1 MHALARKLLPVQPM
15 QEGSATA
22 SNEHRQDFPTNAV
35 LAVTVDPQ
43 TREPLVELYT
53 KFLLTQEQVAI
64 ESEDFSALSQ
74 VQRTTRVLALA
85 EDLMIF
91 LGWLS
96 GLPTGLDTAQQAAI
110 TT

>member
-1 MHALARKLLPVQPM
+1 M
-15 QEGSATA
+15 
-22 SNEHRQDFPTNAV
+22 

-53 KFLLTQEQVAI
+53 KFLLTQEQVAM

-85 EDLMIF
+85 EDLMMF
-91 LGWLS
+91 LG
-96 GLPTGLDTAQQAAI
+96 
-110 TT
+110 